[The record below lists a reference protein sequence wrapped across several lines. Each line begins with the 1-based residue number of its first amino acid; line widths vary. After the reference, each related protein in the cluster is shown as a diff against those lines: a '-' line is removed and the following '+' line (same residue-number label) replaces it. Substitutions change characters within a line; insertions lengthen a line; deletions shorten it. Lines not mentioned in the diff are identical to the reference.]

1 MVVFAWAVL
10 SMHGIDISVGRA
22 AESTPTREQA
32 ESQEEGPHGVVNYT
46 RVDATVGCAGATPPA
61 AMAGLKKLG
70 FTSVIN
76 FRTSEERG
84 ATVEE
89 GLTQLPRVDP
99 V

>member
-22 AESTPTREQA
+22 AESTPTREQV

-70 FTSVIN
+70 FTLVIN
-76 FRTSEERG
+76 FRPSEERG
-84 ATVEE
+84 TTV
-89 GLTQLPRVDP
+89 
-99 V
+99 